1 MGEINKIKAYYE
13 SKIEELSSIKPK
25 LSNKDIEELAEDIAN
40 EISID
45 DGWKDRYDIAFNL
58 IHKKYGI

>member
-45 DGWKDRYDIAFNL
+45 DSWKDRYDVAFNL